1 MVDELVDLIEDCGE
15 RAQQED
21 RRPRPAKNVGGR
33 KERRGTGA
41 SEVVDLIRAGALRV
55 GEELT
60 MRSGGNVHCAR
71 VLEDGRF
78 EIGGRIEKSPTEAA
92 SIAAQAWL

>member
-1 MVDELVDLIEDCGE
+1 
-15 RAQQED
+15 
-21 RRPRPAKNVGGR
+21 
-33 KERRGTGA
+33 
-41 SEVVDLIRAGALRV
+41 
-55 GEELT
+55 